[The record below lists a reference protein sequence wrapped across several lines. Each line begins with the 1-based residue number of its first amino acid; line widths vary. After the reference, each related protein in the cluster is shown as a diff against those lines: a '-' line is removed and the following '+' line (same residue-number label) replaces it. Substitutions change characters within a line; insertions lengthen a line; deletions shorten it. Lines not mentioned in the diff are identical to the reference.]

1 MDIQSIHI
9 VIASIGLI
17 LTWLVFNEKRMLTMR
32 EQLIEKIQDK
42 QELNEVV
49 QTALK
54 NQLDRVE
61 GKMDMLIQLN
71 LEHRNSNTK

>member
-1 MDIQSIHI
+1 MAPNI
-9 VIASIGLI
+9 VIALIGLI

-71 LEHRNSNTK
+71 LENRNNNRS